1 MVDSRARGGVRRYL
15 DNVKPEEYKPS
26 IGEVDLSELSLTG
39 LADLFGSDKGKIK
52 HKYCQIYEK
61 LLDDLILN
69 CSRKAAELN
78 IVEYGVACGASLRM
92 WANYLPKS
100 NILGIDIR
108 NDCKEICSD
117 LDNVTISILD
127 VTQPSS
133 ANFLGKKGE
142 FDLIID
148 DASHI
153 SEDILSAF
161 QNTYQY
167 LRSGGYYVVEDMR
180 CTYTSEYTAKFKE
193 LFRSDAV
200 NDRTV
205 ILKMMDSLMK
215 YIDERKLAT
224 ELHYYHEMLVIK
236 KV

>member
-1 MVDSRARGGVRRYL
+1 MIDLRARGGVRRYL
-15 DNVKPEEYKPS
+15 DSVKPEEYKPS
-26 IGEVDLSELSLTG
+26 FGEVDLSELSLTG

-52 HKYCQIYEK
+52 HEYCQIYEK
-61 LLDDLILN
+61 ILDDLIPAG
-69 CSRKAAELN
+69 SRKTAELN

-100 NILGIDIR
+100 NIFGIDIR
-108 NDCKEICSD
+108 DDCKTICSD
-117 LDNVTISILD
+117 VDNVSISILD
-127 VTQPSS
+127 VTKKS
-133 ANFLGKKGE
+133 AASFLGDKGA

-161 QNTYQY
+161 QNTYQH
-167 LRSGGYYVVEDMR
+167 LRSGGYYIVEDMK
-180 CTYTSEYTAKFKE
+180 CTYSSNYTAKFKE

-200 NDRTV
+200 NDRNV

-215 YIDERKLAT
+215 YVDKRKLAA